1 MKVLKNL
8 ILLSIVVFCIST
20 LPIFMSPMD
29 FSGMIDIDDV
39 EENTTISLNSV
50 AGTELTSP
58 SIINL
63 LIETNSS
70 EEVYLSSEEIIKAR
84 LYKNG
89 NFVKSVD
96 LDFNYSKA
104 YLNSE
109 EPIEVSVNIS
119 RETLA
124 LPYGN
129 YELIFEINEDNL
141 SDTVNVLV
149 DYPFTGNYYTGT
161 NENQELTGIKLYF
174 QTKDLDLVPI
184 YRFVEAGGY
193 MLHNVLEAELL
204 KGPVD
209 ENLISPIGE
218 VNYIIYRDNIVFI
231 DLPYSEEKY
240 TGEGSE
246 NAYYS
251 FLKTFSQVPNADRIR
266 FIFDDNIEETW
277 FNGINVVTRIYFPDN
292 INAYIPV
299 LVGERFYL
307 SEKNIL
313 LEEDTTAEE
322 KVHSIFDYIKNN
334 SSYFEVLNSISIENA
349 NIEESVVYIDFSNGF
364 SDLFSGEKEIRNML
378 IDSLVYSFTSIEN
391 ITGVK
396 ITEDGNE
403 LSEFGDY
410 DLSQIIQPYNYFN
423 LESIEN

>member
-129 YELIFEINEDNL
+129 YELIFEVNEDNL

-161 NENQELTGIKLYF
+161 NENQGLTGIKLYF
-174 QTKDLDLVPI
+174 QTKDLD
-184 YRFVEAGGY
+184 R
-193 MLHNVLEAELL
+193 
-204 KGPVD
+204 K
-209 ENLISPIGE
+209 
-218 VNYIIYRDNIVFI
+218 
-231 DLPYSEEKY
+231 
-240 TGEGSE
+240 
-246 NAYYS
+246 
-251 FLKTFSQVPNADRIR
+251 
-266 FIFDDNIEETW
+266 
-277 FNGINVVTRIYFPDN
+277 
-292 INAYIPV
+292 
-299 LVGERFYL
+299 
-307 SEKNIL
+307 
-313 LEEDTTAEE
+313 
-322 KVHSIFDYIKNN
+322 
-334 SSYFEVLNSISIENA
+334 
-349 NIEESVVYIDFSNGF
+349 SVV
-364 SDLFSGEKEIRNML
+364 
-378 IDSLVYSFTSIEN
+378 
-391 ITGVK
+391 
-396 ITEDGNE
+396 
-403 LSEFGDY
+403 
-410 DLSQIIQPYNYFN
+410 
-423 LESIEN
+423 